1 MKIFNLKIDVK
12 SFFRRG
18 VGKINDVFG
27 VYLIT
32 GYQGSGKTY
41 TAVMLIHELLDH
53 KIYTNIHS
61 LNIKGA
67 DIVKFTELD
76 EITGNIEND
85 RVFVIDELSKKF
97 TKESK
102 QDRKFYSWLQQ
113 SRKRR
118 RIVLLITQEY
128 LQVPQW
134 LRGVAREIYT
144 TSKIPILPL
153 FKTQKG
159 FAVLDDET
167 KEWNVEP
174 HYTWIYKRTKKV
186 ASCYDTMEPINTL

>member
-1 MKIFNLKIDVK
+1 MKLFNLKIDFK
-12 SFFRRG
+12 SFLQRG
-18 VGKINDVFG
+18 VGKINDIFG

-41 TAVMLIHELLDH
+41 TAVMLAHELTGH

-61 LNIKGA
+61 LKIKGME
-67 DIVKFTELD
+67 IEYFTELD
-76 EITGNIEND
+76 EITENIESD
-85 RVFVIDELSKKF
+85 RVFIIDEISKKY
-97 TKESK
+97 TKECK
-102 QDRKFYSWLQQ
+102 QDKKFYSWLQQ

-128 LQVPQW
+128 LQVPIW

-144 TSKIPILPL
+144 TSKIKLLPF

-167 KEWNVEP
+167 MEWTIVP
-174 HYTWIYKRTKKV
+174 HYTYIYKRTKRI